1 MDCWVDSWIVAPH
14 YTRKTFSCTDSEGHF
29 FFFLF
34 LIRLR
39 SVQDVQDFVA
49 LATSRPFLIN
59 VRDEYNKINAQ
70 SFMEL
75 FCLNFSQPLRVVA
88 DCTEAE
94 LESLMRD
101 AERFLAE

>member
-1 MDCWVDSWIVAPH
+1 MWTVGSILESLLPIIHEKRFLVQIQGG
-14 YTRKTFSCTDSEGHF
+14 TFMREF
-29 FFFLF
+29 Q
-34 LIRLR
+34 IRLR

-49 LATSRPFLIN
+49 IATSRPFLIN

-75 FCLNFSQPLRVVA
+75 FCLNFSQSLRVVA

>member
-1 MDCWVDSWIVAPH
+1 M
-14 YTRKTFSCTDSEGHF
+14 REFQ
-29 FFFLF
+29 
-34 LIRLR
+34 IRLR
-39 SVQDVQDFVA
+39 SVLDVQDFVA

-75 FCLNFSQPLRVVA
+75 FCLNFSQSLRVVA

-94 LESLMRD
+94 LDSLMRD
-101 AERFLAE
+101 AERFLAD